1 MEEKER
7 AVRAL
12 FAAFMS
18 GDRPCAETLLSEEFT
33 FTSPYDDAIDKAAYF
48 ERCWPNSTHLKEHR
62 IERIAVEADAVFVL
76 YRAVTD
82 DGKRFH
88 NMEFFR
94 FDGDRIRSVNVFF
107 GAVESG

>member
-12 FAAFMS
+12 FTAFMS
-18 GDRPCAETLLSEEFT
+18 GDRQRAEALLSDDFT

-48 ERCWPNSTHLKEHR
+48 ERCWPNSKHLKEQS
-62 IERIAVEADAVFVL
+62 IERVAVDADAVFVL

-82 DGKRFH
+82 EGKSFH
-88 NMEFFR
+88 NTELFR
-94 FDGDRIRSVNVFF
+94 FDGDRIRRVDVFF
-107 GAVESG
+107 GAEESG